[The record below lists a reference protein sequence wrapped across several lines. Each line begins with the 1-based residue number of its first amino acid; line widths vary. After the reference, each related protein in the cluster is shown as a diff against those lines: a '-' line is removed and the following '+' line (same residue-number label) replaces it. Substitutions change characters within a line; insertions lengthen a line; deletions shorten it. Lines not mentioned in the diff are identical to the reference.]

1 MKNYKNNKFLTKK
14 EKFLNTILIFIWG
27 VSLGIFSKWL
37 DSLPINASVSWHRF
51 VEIIDLGNV
60 LSELPIWILLATTI
74 AVLSKSSK
82 RAALNVFIFFIG
94 MNSSY
99 HIYTVYVCGF
109 NPKSYMD
116 IWYTITFLSPLLAI
130 FCWYAKKDSKFSMIS
145 RVCIF
150 TTMMIFVFYLGWIYI
165 SFGRIFNFI
174 FLTMLIVI
182 LWKGLKEI
190 TLNLL
195 LAVVLRIIISL
206 VFLI

>member
-1 MKNYKNNKFLTKK
+1 MDFDK
-14 EKFLNTILIFIWG
+14 
-27 VSLGIFSKWL
+27 
-37 DSLPINASVSWHRF
+37 
-51 VEIIDLGNV
+51 
-60 LSELPIWILLATTI
+60 TTI

-99 HIYTVYVCGF
+99 HIYTIYVCGF
-109 NPKSYMD
+109 NPKSYMI
-116 IWYTITFLSPLLAI
+116 IWYTITFLSPLLTI